1 MLVPLALGA
10 VALVALASALGK
22 SSAVQ
27 KALAPSDLRK
37 LDSVIPSRASKTKGR
52 ERLAKFTVLTV
63 PWISPKTGKPI
74 IHKKTQKVMT
84 RAEVQESPQSLA
96 AAAST
101 KLGRPVAPSS
111 FALATLIASEV
122 GSGNDLAKAAVAWA
136 TVTSSQR
143 RGVSLLKLIAPDGK
157 FGGQLGRYADSRQAP
172 TLRDLEV
179 AEGVLSNQIANP
191 APGARQWDSPRTQDA
206 MYAKGD
212 LGHKMNSEMVAA
224 ERIKDGNRE
233 IVLPGV
239 DRGYLRLWAPVG
251 RAVA

>member
-1 MLVPLALGA
+1 MLVPLALGTI
-10 VALVALASALGK
+10 ALIALASSLGK

-27 KALAPSDLRK
+27 RALAPSDLKK
-37 LDSVIPSRASKTKGR
+37 LDNVIPSRTSKSKGR
-52 ERLAKFTVLTV
+52 ERLAKFTLLTV
-63 PWISPKTGKPI
+63 PWISKKTGQPI
-74 IHKKTQKVMT
+74 IHKASGKVMT
-84 RAEVQESPQSLA
+84 RPEVQESPQDLA
-96 AAAST
+96 TQASA
-101 KLGRPVAPSS
+101 KLGRPVSPTA
-111 FALATLIASEV
+111 FALATLVASEV

-136 TVTSSQR
+136 TVTQAQR
-143 RGVSLLKLIAPDGK
+143 IGTSVLKLIAPDGK

-172 TLRDLEV
+172 SLRDLEV

-206 MYAKGD
+206 MYARGD

-224 ERIKDGNRE
+224 ERIAAGNRE

-239 DRGYLRLWAPVG
+239 DRGYLRLWAPKG